1 VPVRLKPDRPENEA
15 FAPGRWNL
23 ELGAQGFGEAWNYN
37 GSREELYSLTAGF
50 TYGCREGL
58 MFVAAVPMFY
68 VSQRTQDAALVGVT
82 GGVRWRVARHRRISA
97 FGELALG
104 VSRAEIFV
112 PPRGTRFNYVFQ
124 PGAGL
129 IVSAGKRASLVGA
142 FRWLHLS
149 NNSLAG
155 RHRNPDIEAFGFQLA
170 VLLPF

>member
-1 VPVRLKPDRPENEA
+1 MGPTPDERNDA
-15 FAPGRWNL
+15 FSRRRWHL
-23 ELGAQGFGEAWNYN
+23 ELGTQGFGEAWNYN
-37 GSREELYSLTAGF
+37 DSREELYGVTAGF
-50 TYGCREGL
+50 TYGWRDGL
-58 MFVAAVPMFY
+58 MLVAAVPMFY
-68 VSQRTQDAALVGVT
+68 VSQRTKDAGLVGVT
-82 GGVRWRVARHRRISA
+82 GGVRWRVGSARRA
-97 FGELALG
+97 APFVELAVG

-129 IVSAGKRASLVGA
+129 TVAAGKGVSVVGA

-155 RHRNPDIEAFGFQLA
+155 RNRNPDIEAFGFQVG